1 MKTRMAAMALPA
13 QKSAELAQDVT
24 LPIQSGHDQG
34 RLEDV
39 AAASEERQATELA
52 IAVST
57 DWHADG

>member
-39 AAASEERQATELA
+39 AAASEERQATKLA
-52 IAVST
+52 SAVPT

>member
-13 QKSAELAQDVT
+13 QKVAEFGQDVT

-39 AAASEERQATELA
+39 AAANKERQATELA

-57 DWHADG
+57 D